1 MSWEVSCPTFTVLT
15 PWRNSFSAHTRSSL
29 SSWLYSTSR
38 SFGLE
43 VCGEW
48 MGGVEGVW
56 KMGRWYVCVRVGRW
70 RWAEGGTH
78 SRIATPLALFL
89 AMSIINPYPHA
100 ITLNSCHS
108 NQPHPNCKTSYCDN
122 LKYCCLLS
130 AILRQM
136 PNYVYC
142 IHVTIM
148 RVTWLDLRSLI
159 RALTDDNL
167 KNCCSCL
174 L

>member
-15 PWRNSFSAHTRSSL
+15 PWRNSFSAHTKSSF

-48 MGGVEGVW
+48 MGGVEGVR
-56 KMGRWYVCVRVGRW
+56 KMGRWYVCVWVGRW
-70 RWAEGGTH
+70 RWAESGTH

-89 AMSIINPYPHA
+89 AMSIIKPYPHA

-108 NQPHPNCKTSYCDN
+108 NQPHPIIIVKLVTVTIWSIVVH
-122 LKYCCLLS
+122 CLLYS
-130 AILRQM
+130 DKGQ
-136 PNYVYC
+136 
-142 IHVTIM
+142 IM
-148 RVTWLDLRSLI
+148 C
-159 RALTDDNL
+159 AAYM
-167 KNCCSCL
+167 
-174 L
+174 